1 MSAPVIERAEPAE
14 ARVLGEL
21 VAEAF
26 QPLAACA
33 WLVPDVRARRR
44 ILAEDFHI
52 LVEHALEWGL
62 VETTAD
68 RRAVAVWLPAVGE
81 TLPPPTDYDKRLV
94 AACGEWSDRFRLLDE
109 LFEANHPHQPHHHL
123 AFLAVA
129 PDRQRTGLGSALLRH
144 RHTWLDERG
153 MPAYLDASS
162 ADSRD
167 LYARHGYRAG
177 EPFRLPDGTPF
188 WPMWRPAGG

>member
-1 MSAPVIERAEPAE
+1 MTAPVIERAETAD

-21 VAEAF
+21 IAEAF
-26 QPLAACA
+26 QSLAACR
-33 WLVPDVRARRR
+33 WLVPDPVGRLQ
-44 ILAEDFHI
+44 ILSDDFHI

-68 RRAVAVWLPAVGE
+68 RRAVAVWLPAVGDP
-81 TLPPPTDYDKRLV
+81 LPPPSDYDKRLV
-94 AACGEWSDRFRLLDE
+94 AACGEWTERFRLLDD
-109 LFEANHPHQPHHHL
+109 LFEANHPQEAHHHL
-123 AFLAVA
+123 AFLAVG
-129 PDRQRTGLGSALLRH
+129 PERQGNGVGSALLRH
-144 RHTWLDERG
+144 RHAFLDEQG
-153 MPAYLDASS
+153 LPAYLDASS

-167 LYARHGYRAG
+167 LYARHGYRAS